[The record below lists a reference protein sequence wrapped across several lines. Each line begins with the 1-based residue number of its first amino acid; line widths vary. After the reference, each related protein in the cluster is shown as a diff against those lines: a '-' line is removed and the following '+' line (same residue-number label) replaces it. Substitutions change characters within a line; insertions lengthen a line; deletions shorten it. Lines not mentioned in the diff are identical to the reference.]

1 MSTFIG
7 RLHDSASTNV
17 IGTKLDCNL
26 NSIDLTLIDPKGLG
40 MLDLKLELKNR
51 IVWLTVQG
59 LGATGNTILHCPISR
74 MPPG

>member
-1 MSTFIG
+1 MTTFIG

-17 IGTKLDCNL
+17 IATKLDCNL
-26 NSIDLTLIDPKGLG
+26 NSIDWTLTDSKGLG

-59 LGATGNTILHCPISR
+59 LATTGNTILHCPISR

>member
-1 MSTFIG
+1 MTSFIG

-26 NSIDLTLIDPKGLG
+26 NSIDLTLTDPKGLG

-59 LGATGNTILHCPISR
+59 LGSTGNTILHCPISR

>member
-1 MSTFIG
+1 MTSFIG

-26 NSIDLTLIDPKGLG
+26 NSIDLTLTDPKGLG

-59 LGATGNTILHCPISR
+59 LGTTGNTILHRPISR

>member
-1 MSTFIG
+1 MTTFIG

-17 IGTKLDCNL
+17 IATKLDCNL
-26 NSIDLTLIDPKGLG
+26 NSIDLILTDSKGLG

-59 LGATGNTILHCPISR
+59 LGTTGNTILHCPISR

>member
-26 NSIDLTLIDPKGLG
+26 NSIDLTFTDPKGLG

-59 LGATGNTILHCPISR
+59 LGTTGNTILHCPISR
-74 MPPG
+74 MPSG

>member
-1 MSTFIG
+1 MTTFIG
-7 RLHDSASTNV
+7 RLHDLASTNV

-59 LGATGNTILHCPISR
+59 LGTTGNTILHCPISR